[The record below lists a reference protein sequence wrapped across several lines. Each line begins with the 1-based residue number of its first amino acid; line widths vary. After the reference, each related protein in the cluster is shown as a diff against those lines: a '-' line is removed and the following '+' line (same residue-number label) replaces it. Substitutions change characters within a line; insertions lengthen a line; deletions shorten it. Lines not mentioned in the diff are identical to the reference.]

1 MKNFPRVVG
10 AIDGYHIRINSPK
23 YNKEAYCSSKKYYS
37 ILWQGIVDAD
47 KIFIDNSCGEP
58 GSMHDARVFRRLN
71 VFKSI
76 NLNSNLIDLG
86 GILLGDL
93 AYSDSKCLVT
103 PFKDY
108 GNLSAKKLYL
118 TIFI

>member
-58 GSMHDARVFRRLN
+58 GSMHDARMFRRSNVIKSLN
-71 VFKSI
+71 S
-76 NLNSNLIDLG
+76 NSNLIIPGD
-86 GILLGDL
+86 ILLSS
-93 AYSDSKCLVT
+93 AYPDSKYLIT
-103 PFKDY
+103 PLKDH
-108 GNLSAKKLYL
+108 GNLNAKK
-118 TIFI
+118 